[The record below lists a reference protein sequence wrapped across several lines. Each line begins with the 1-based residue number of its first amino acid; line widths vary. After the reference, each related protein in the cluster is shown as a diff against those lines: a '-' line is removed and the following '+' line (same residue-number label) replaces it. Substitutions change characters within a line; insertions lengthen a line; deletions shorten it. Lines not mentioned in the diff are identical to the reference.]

1 MSDKEMNDMELE
13 ELERLDQMVTE
24 ALLRDSATAP
34 DADSEWQKLAARM
47 SANSEESAPSAASP
61 AIPYQEEPEQRFS
74 LRALWTVV
82 GTVAAIALVVVLLN
96 IKGIQND
103 QSSIYQAK
111 AEPTD
116 IVILD
121 EQENERVVK
130 GNELTLA
137 QAQVVENHTVVVPE
151 GKDMKLTLADG
162 TQVWLNANSRFTY
175 PTAFTGKERKVSL
188 QGEAYFKVAH
198 DAQHPFI
205 VKAGDM
211 QTRVLGTEFN
221 VDASDASH
229 PHVTLVEGSVS
240 VSAVSHY
247 MNKVIVPGEDAAL
260 NQQGEIMVS
269 HVDTNDV
276 ACWREGI
283 ELFDD
288 VTLRDI
294 LVQMG
299 SWYNVSVVCHDDAI
313 LNTHLR
319 YMYDRKQG
327 LEEAVKMLNQISN
340 NKIKLHNNTILV
352 E

>member
-1 MSDKEMNDMELE
+1 M
-13 ELERLDQMVTE
+13 
-24 ALLRDSATAP
+24 
-34 DADSEWQKLAARM
+34 
-47 SANSEESAPSAASP
+47 
-61 AIPYQEEPEQRFS
+61 
-74 LRALWTVV
+74 

-96 IKGIQND
+96 IKGIQKN

-205 VKAGDM
+205 VHAGDM

-240 VSAVSHY
+240 VSSVSHH

-260 NQQGEIMVS
+260 NAQGEIKVS

-276 ACWREGI
+276 ACWRDGI

-299 SWYNVSVVCHDDAI
+299 SWYNVSVVCHDDAA
-313 LNTHLR
+313 LSTHLR
-319 YMYDRKQG
+319 YMYDRKQS